1 MTAIL
6 SFALLLVLIF
16 ASLETVEGADT
27 PPASGT
33 WTIDVD
39 ETVTHSGAIIDLMG
53 DLHVWGTLE
62 LDNSTLWVWLD
73 ASSPRELVIHPGG
86 ELHLT
91 NTAVASQDLGR
102 AYVLQAEDGSL
113 LHLDRSTIWR
123 AGDRLT
129 TDGRYSGFHLA
140 TDDATIR
147 DTVFMECLVGLWVT
161 SADVELADC
170 DFVDCRYGAVVDTS
184 GYLIIDRAYILRCTI
199 GALSN
204 ASMMTVRDSLVT
216 GCEEGILAYGG
227 NLTVARTEV
236 SNCSIVGIGAYS
248 AEATILEVTIHDAE
262 ADGVVIHESRA
273 WISSCDFRELDT
285 DVKVIHSVAS
295 LVANHHQNTFDEAMW
310 MYHATFHVRDVV
322 TEDSYWGLRCWKST
336 GVCINLTT
344 INATFGAY
352 IERCEDVTL

>member
-1 MTAIL
+1 MSHPHPWPVTIKTYSNTFKAHYFLTAAVVQSGVGSVLGYSISSSMRFAGMTAIL
-6 SFALLLVLIF
+6 SFALLLLLIL

-33 WTIDVD
+33 WTIDVG
-39 ETVTHSGAIIDLMG
+39 ETVTHSGATIDLRG

-86 ELHLT
+86 KLLLT

-102 AYVLQAEDGSL
+102 AYVLQAEDGSV
-113 LHLDRSTIWR
+113 LHLDRSSFWR

-129 TDGRYSGFHLA
+129 KDGRYSGVHVA
-140 TDDATIR
+140 TDDAMIR

-161 SADVELADC
+161 SADVQLADC

-204 ASMMTVRDSLVT
+204 ASMMTVRDGFPGPSRSSVPVPL
-216 GCEEGILAYGG
+216 
-227 NLTVARTEV
+227 
-236 SNCSIVGIGAYS
+236 S
-248 AEATILEVTIHDAE
+248 AA
-262 ADGVVIHESRA
+262 GWESG
-273 WISSCDFRELDT
+273 SC
-285 DVKVIHSVAS
+285 SVAS
-295 LVANHHQNTFDEAMW
+295 TRAATTAARAWRVHTSSNQFNRSKSGSRWNVAIA
-310 MYHATFHVRDVV
+310 
-322 TEDSYWGLRCWKST
+322 GL
-336 GVCINLTT
+336 N
-344 INATFGAY
+344 
-352 IERCEDVTL
+352 ERTWI